1 MSDAPIAQGL
11 SIAAITG
18 QQGNRTMYQ
27 VLVENSVLNNFFTI
41 NMDPPSE
48 KSQRQMDPKHAAAI
62 AQYVL
67 SNPEEYILGTV
78 TYAVDRECPFTP
90 STIDPRLGV
99 LTIPFGT
106 NLRSLD
112 GQHRRQGL
120 NEAIAEDPQ
129 LALDHTAVLIYVEPE
144 LEKRR
149 QMFSDMNATPKVV
162 AKALNVAFDSR
173 DPFARVAME
182 LSEKHPLLVGNVE
195 FAARQVNPTS
205 LKWYTVGAVYDALKR
220 LQVGPTGR
228 VRNAVQYSDDAIRER
243 GTQFFDLLL
252 GARDEYRRV
261 QAGEDIARLRSQS
274 ILFSATTMRALS
286 GAVHDAIETDGS
298 PSDATGYIAQV
309 RALDF
314 APSATMW
321 QETGF
326 VSPSKTTPNA
336 RNQEVISATRSITA
350 HLTNR

>member
-1 MSDAPIAQGL
+1 MSDAPIQQGL
-11 SIAAITG
+11 NIAAITG
-18 QQGNRTMYQ
+18 RQGNRTMYQ

-41 NMDPPSE
+41 NMDPPAE
-48 KSQRQMDPKHAAAI
+48 KSQRQMDPKHATAI
-62 AQYVL
+62 ADYIRD
-67 SNPEEYILGTV
+67 NPEEYVLGAMI
-78 TYAVDRECPFTP
+78 YAVDRECPFTP

-99 LTIPFGT
+99 LNIPFGT

-120 NEAIAEDPQ
+120 NEAIADDPQ
-129 LALDHTAVLIYVEPE
+129 LSSDHTAVLIYVEPE
-144 LEKRR
+144 IGKRR

-182 LSEKHPLLVGNVE
+182 LSEKHPLLANNVE

-205 LKWYTVGAVYDALKR
+205 QKWYTVGSIYDALKR

-228 VRNAVQYSDDAIRER
+228 VRNAGQYSEEAIRER
-243 GTQFFDLLL
+243 GTQFLDLLM

-261 QAGEDIARLRSQS
+261 QAGEDITRIRVQS

-286 GAVHDAIETDGS
+286 GAVHDALES
-298 PSDATGYIAQV
+298 EVAPSEATGFIADL
-309 RALDF
+309 RSLDF
-314 APSATMW
+314 APNAAMW

-326 VSPSKTTPNA
+326 VSPGKTTPNA
-336 RNQEVISATRSITA
+336 RNQEVVAATRVIIK
-350 HLTNR
+350 HLLRK